1 MSFDNMEDYK
11 RKRKSDKAK
20 KTKELYGKYTSKK
33 MRELEKRI
41 NTNTEKI

>member
-1 MSFDNMEDYK
+1 MEDYK

-20 KTKELYGKYTSKK
+20 KTKDLYGKYTSKK